1 MKLKEN
7 KAKTLIDNALG
18 ELIESIEN
26 GQSEALKQ
34 YFKTMGSF
42 HSYSFTNIMLIARQ
56 CPTATRIAG
65 FHTWKKLERHV
76 LKGEK
81 GIKIIAPLVRKGDN
95 PDSED
100 KDIFGFR
107 VVSVF
112 DISQTDG
119 KELPEISK
127 VKGNPTEYSN
137 KLNELISE
145 HHIELEYSDNITAY
159 GCSTGGKIT
168 IKSGLTPAEDFSV
181 RVHEFAHE
189 LLHQKTKE
197 KLSKKQKETEAEAV
211 AFVVCNS
218 IGLDTNSAFADYI
231 QLYKG
236 NKETL
241 LKSFERIQKVA
252 GEIISKLIL

>member
-7 KAKTLIDNALG
+7 KAKSLVDNAIHDLIDA
-18 ELIESIEN
+18 IEN
-26 GQSEALKQ
+26 GHSVVLKQ
-34 YFKTMGSF
+34 YFKAMGNF

-56 CPTATRIAG
+56 FHTATKIAG
-65 FHTWKKLERHV
+65 FHTWRKLERHV

-81 GIKIIAPLVRKGDN
+81 AIKIIAPLVRKNDN
-95 PDSED
+95 SVSTD

-107 VVSVF
+107 VVNVF

-127 VKGNPTEYSN
+127 VKGDPTEYSN
-137 KLNELISE
+137 KLNQLISE
-145 HHIELEYSDNITAY
+145 NKIELEYSDNIAAY

-168 IKSGLTPAEDFSV
+168 IKSGLSPAEDFSV
-181 RVHEFAHE
+181 RVHELAHE

-211 AFVVCNS
+211 AFVVCSS
-218 IGLDTNSAFADYI
+218 IGLDTNSAFTDYI
-231 QLYKG
+231 QKCT
-236 NKETL
+236 KEI
-241 LKSFERIQKVA
+241 KKRY
-252 GEIISKLIL
+252 